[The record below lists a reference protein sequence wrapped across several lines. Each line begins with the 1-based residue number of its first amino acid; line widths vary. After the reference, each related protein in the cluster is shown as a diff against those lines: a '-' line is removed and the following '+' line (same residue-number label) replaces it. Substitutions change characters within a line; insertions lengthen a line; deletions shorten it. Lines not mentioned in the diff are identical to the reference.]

1 MIKNMA
7 LISTIKIKNAL
18 KLTMGGGGGG
28 GGGGGKEEIRIKA
41 GRSRSSL

>member
-1 MIKNMA
+1 MA

-28 GGGGGKEEIRIKA
+28 GGGGKEEIRIKA